1 MNAAT
6 AGWDMVCRIVGECRF
21 GGQVDREFGTM
32 IQAPGMPAD
41 QGNWSGAKQFAY
53 VRYDPLTNRE
63 GLDAL
68 GLTQIPEQDLAAMD
82 DVRKIPQLREV
93 GSAFAKRYVL
103 LDHLSGF
110 I

>member
-1 MNAAT
+1 
-6 AGWDMVCRIVGECRF
+6 
-21 GGQVDREFGTM
+21 M

-93 GSAFAKRYVL
+93 GSAFAERYVL